1 MGRKK
6 SRRWFHSHR
15 CRETGMTKTQQEYQE
30 NVLFLLIMCMEDSME
45 KAMEVSG
52 SRNKSR
58 GRVGML
64 GMVKGEQWQMN
75 VQREDH
81 VKS

>member
-1 MGRKK
+1 
-6 SRRWFHSHR
+6 
-15 CRETGMTKTQQEYQE
+15 MTKTQQEYQE